1 MKKFFSTNNWNEG
14 ENPVQFKSLSRP
26 QKSDTTKKP
35 KKKTNNHQSGPPLA
49 DSSSPKMVGL
59 KKKSKNI
66 LRGRVTKSGKSKL
79 KKEKRL
85 FQTVSG
91 LENSIIP
98 KSKKNESSSL
108 EAKLKENLMGGR
120 FRFINEQL
128 YTMNSTFAKNLFDE
142 DESAFGAYHEG
153 YRHQV
158 QKWPLNPLDK
168 IIKSIK
174 KLPKDFV
181 IGDFGCGEGKM
192 AQSIPNKIFSIDLVA
207 CRKDIISSDM
217 ANTPLENQCLNVA
230 VYCLSLMGTNLN
242 DYLLEANRCLKP
254 NGLLFIA
261 EIESR
266 FDDVRQFIKSVE
278 ACGFTL
284 LKKDTSVKLFIF
296 FQFKK
301 VKNVA
306 KNSNLKQF
314 SLKPCVYRK
323 R

>member
-35 KKKTNNHQSGPPLA
+35 KKKTNNYQSGPPLA

-66 LRGRVTKSGKSKL
+66 LRGRVTKSEKSKL

-91 LENSIIP
+91 LENSNIP